1 MAQTQLTHAQI
12 IQNLIGDFTP
22 TEHPEL
28 FKAGFDFVADLIPVD
43 SVLWANANVRKEV
56 VTSSG
61 VRVRGGDGS
70 SIGGAQRNYKILSVW
85 RGSESFTASNSF
97 KCKELSWEE
106 YQHGLN
112 IESIHFHG
120 KELKHPVYSISDEGQ
135 LFISPVV
142 GSDGAYFR
150 YYYYEPADYF
160 DLSDSGNEFLSQHIT
175 ADLFGY
181 PREAQL
187 LATIKSAMNILQV
200 KIGISVHDDEDP
212 ELLGL
217 QQAQMQQ
224 LQQWFE
230 SEASRLNIKWRILGV
245 EEG

>member
-1 MAQTQLTHAQI
+1 M
-12 IQNLIGDFTP
+12 P
-22 TEHPEL
+22 R
-28 FKAGFDFVADLIPVD
+28 
-43 SVLWANANVRKEV
+43 VRKEV

-85 RGSESFTASNSF
+85 RGFEGFTAGDSF
-97 KCKELSWEE
+97 KCRELSWEE

-112 IESIHFHG
+112 AESIHFHG
-120 KELKHPVYSISDEGQ
+120 KEIKHPTYSINDEGQ
-135 LFISPVV
+135 LFISPIPDN
-142 GSDGAYFR
+142 SDNCYFR

-230 SEASRLNIKWRILGV
+230 SEASRLNIKWRTLGV